1 MTTDEGEE
9 MRVGLMLTSEW
20 GPDEDLTPKLD
31 QLVEQVR
38 VARDSGFASIWI
50 VQHFLS
56 GPNRQFQAM
65 PLLGRIAAETG
76 EMTLGTSILLLP
88 MLSPV
93 LLAEEVAALDWF
105 TGGRFVL
112 GVGMGYRDHEFH
124 AFGTRRSERVAR
136 FVEHIEVMRKLWTGE
151 PVHHRGRFVRL
162 EGQQVSLVPRQK
174 GGVPIWIGA
183 TAEPAVR
190 RAARIGDGWLTA
202 GAMSFDELGHLSN
215 VFEQE
220 RREAG
225 RPLDYV
231 RQFSRECWVGPDDAS
246 AWAKV
251 EKPIMSKYERYS
263 SFGFGPGGGGKPLE
277 FREIA
282 EDRFV
287 IGDEG
292 RVRDELQRYRD
303 ALRVDEFRFRMQWPG
318 IEQADLLDSIRRMG
332 RVAAKL

>member
-1 MTTDEGEE
+1 

-20 GPDEDLTPKLD
+20 GPDEDLAPKLD

-93 LLAEEVAALDWF
+93 LLAEEVTALDWF

-151 PVHHRGRFVRL
+151 PVHHEGRFVRL

-282 EDRFV
+282 RDRFV
-287 IGDEG
+287 IGDEV

-318 IEQADLLDSIRRMG
+318 IEQAELLDSIRRMG